1 MVESVIQK
9 LKATTDTI
17 FTQLF
22 EKAASLGSEVGPQIR
37 KPRISGRQVL
47 QSNPPS
53 SSVDFMIQELTS
65 RFSDPNPVICHL
77 STISTPIIS
86 EDEDVCTDEF
96 DWTIGT
102 DSLFTFLDAETEQW
116 KAEWM
121 GKQPASVQEL
131 YMVVILFALKGHI
144 HRH

>member
-1 MVESVIQK
+1 
-9 LKATTDTI
+9 
-17 FTQLF
+17 
-22 EKAASLGSEVGPQIR
+22 
-37 KPRISGRQVL
+37 
-47 QSNPPS
+47 
-53 SSVDFMIQELTS
+53 MIQELTS
-65 RFSDPNPVICHL
+65 RFSDANPVICHL

-102 DSLFTFLDAETEQW
+102 DALFTFHYGDLPMPTFLDAETEQW

-131 YMVVILFALKGHI
+131 YMVVILFVLKGHI